1 MYEAAGARECAVC
14 AYFLSPVGV
23 LLSSADPYV
32 IFTLSETPGTKV
44 KSKVI
49 KKTLSPVWN
58 QTFYFDVR
66 DAASAT
72 VHVQVWDRD
81 LLTSDDPLGNTEF
94 GFAGLVEGVEKQL
107 ELPLKTVP
115 HGSITLSLIALD
127 FDTTNAA
134 TVSQRSMGC
143 LRVTIAAARNLIP
156 MDKGDTSDPFVTLK
170 VQDKTRLYRSSI
182 VKKSLD
188 PTWNETFDF
197 DISDPKYDTLRFF
210 VYDYDKYST
219 NDFLGECSLPCIAVI
234 NLGAD
239 AEYDDWLP
247 LLDKWQT
254 TRKPHAK
261 ERGDLRI
268 KARWYGPDLSTGSK
282 RSVPVAEAAATLKS
296 SHSSSSIATANSATI
311 TDDADDD
318 DDASLSAPPPAPVI
332 LNERPPPIRSRWE
345 IDPAEL
351 QLGAELGR
359 GAFGVVFRARWRQQD
374 VAVKQVGYQNLT
386 SDELEAFSREAQL
399 MMNLRP
405 HKNIVTLMGVVCS
418 DPAAPLCIV
427 TEFVDGGSLETLLR
441 SQLQLNW
448 PMILHLCQGICAGM
462 FHLHEEAILHR
473 DLAARNIL
481 LEPMTASRGG
491 TAARW
496 TPQITDFGLSKRV
509 VPSDEAGYASLPA
522 AALDEAASAAAK
534 LASEAAARAL
544 AQQSAALQGAP
555 VRAEVP
561 PPPAMLSSS
570 SRSASVSTSDD
581 RLMKHRTSERSTQF
595 RGPYK
600 YMAPESLRSL
610 KSGSVEFSTKTDV
623 WSYGV
628 VVWEIMTRSSPFP
641 GMDLFVAAHKIAHE
655 GLRLPIPSTSPSK
668 FRNLMLACWA
678 DDPSARPSFNEI
690 HHVILADIEAE
701 IETY

>member
-1 MYEAAGARECAVC
+1 
-14 AYFLSPVGV
+14 
-23 LLSSADPYV
+23 
-32 IFTLSETPGTKV
+32 
-44 KSKVI
+44 
-49 KKTLSPVWN
+49 
-58 QTFYFDVR
+58 
-66 DAASAT
+66 

-94 GFAGLVEGVEKQL
+94 GFAGLSEGVEKQL

-115 HGSITLSLIALD
+115 HGSITVSLIALD
-127 FDTTNAA
+127 FDTTATA
-134 TVSQRSMGC
+134 TVAQRSMGC
-143 LRVTIAAARNLIP
+143 LRVTIVAARNLIP

-170 VQDKTRLYRSSI
+170 VQDKTRLYRSSV

-234 NLGAD
+234 NLGPD

-268 KARWYGPDLSTGSK
+268 KARWYGPDLSTASK
-282 RSVPVAEAAATLKS
+282 RNLAEPQLKS
-296 SHSSSSIATANSATI
+296 TVSSSSIATADTATS
-311 TDDADDD
+311 TNDDD
-318 DDASLSAPPPAPVI
+318 EASLPPPAPVI

-345 IDPAEL
+345 IDPVEL

-359 GAFGVVFRARWRQQD
+359 GAFGVVYRARWRQQD

-386 SDELEAFSREAQL
+386 SDELDSFSREAQL

-405 HKNIVTLMGVVCS
+405 HKNIVALMGIVCN
-418 DPAAPLCIV
+418 DPASPLCIV

-509 VPSDEAGYASLPA
+509 VPSDEAGYSSLPA
-522 AALDEAASAAAK
+522 SSLDESARVAAK
-534 LASEAAARAL
+534 AASEAAARAL

-561 PPPAMLSSS
+561 PPPSLLTSSSSSS

-581 RLMKHRTSERSTQF
+581 RLMKHRTSELSTQF

-641 GMDLFVAAHKIAHE
+641 GVDLFVAAHKIAHE
-655 GLRLPIPSTSPSK
+655 GLRLPIPVTSPSK

-690 HHVILADIEAE
+690 HHVILAEIEAE